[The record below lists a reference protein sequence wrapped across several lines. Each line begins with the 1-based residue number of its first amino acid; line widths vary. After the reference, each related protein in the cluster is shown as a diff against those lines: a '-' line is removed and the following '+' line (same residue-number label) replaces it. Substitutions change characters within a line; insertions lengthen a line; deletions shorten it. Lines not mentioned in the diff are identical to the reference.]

1 MAYLTF
7 AEYQAAGGKL
17 AESEFGQAEERAE
30 FVLDAWTFGR
40 LQGDGN
46 ELLERYAKAVKFVM
60 RRLVDV
66 PETAIGGGG
75 GDRVSSFSNGVDSFG
90 FDVSKSESAQLY
102 DSLYWYLPAELISI
116 AADVPEEGGGC
127 CACCAR

>member
-7 AEYQAAGGKL
+7 EEYQQAGGNL
-17 AESEFGQAEERAE
+17 AEQDFAQAEERAE
-30 FVLDAWTFGR
+30 FVLDTWTFGR

-46 ELLERYAKAVKFVM
+46 ELLEHYAKSVKFVM
-60 RRLVDV
+60 RRLVDA
-66 PETAIGGGG
+66 PETAIGGG

-102 DSLYWYLPAELISI
+102 ESLYWYLPPELITI
-116 AADVPEEGGGC
+116 AVDVPEEGGGC
-127 CACCAR
+127 CAC

>member
-7 AEYQAAGGKL
+7 EEYQQAGGKL
-17 AESEFGQAEERAE
+17 AEQDFAQAEERAE
-30 FVLDAWTFGR
+30 FVLDTWTFGR

-46 ELLERYAKAVKFVM
+46 ELLEHYAKSVKFVM

-66 PETAIGGGG
+66 PETAIGGG

-102 DSLYWYLPAELISI
+102 ESLYWYLPPELITI
-116 AADVPEEGGGC
+116 AVDVPEEGGGC
-127 CACCAR
+127 RARCAR

>member
-7 AEYQAAGGKL
+7 EEYQQAGGKL
-17 AESEFGQAEERAE
+17 AEQDFAKAGERAE
-30 FVLDAWTFGR
+30 FVLDTWTFGR

-46 ELLERYAKAVKFVM
+46 ELLERYAKPVKFVM

-66 PETAIGGGG
+66 PETAIGGG

-90 FDVSKSESAQLY
+90 FDVSKSESSQLY
-102 DSLYWYLPAELISI
+102 ESLYWYLPPELITI
-116 AADVPEEGGGC
+116 AVDVPDEGGGC
-127 CACCAR
+127 CAC